1 MKPQSPFRREG
12 RARYV
17 AAMRNWPDAWLSEEP
32 LPSDPFPIAQRWL
45 DEAFAARAQ
54 KNPHAIALATVDATG
69 RPEVRMVLCKALEP
83 ETGALVF
90 YTNRRS
96 PKGDALRA
104 HARAAAVFH
113 FDPQDRQVRI
123 SGVVGETSDAESDA
137 YFATRPLD
145 SRIGAWA
152 SAQSAPVASRA
163 EVEAAYA
170 REAARFGV
178 KPGDEASEHAA
189 RIAVP
194 RPPHWG
200 GYRIHAE
207 RVELWHSRPGRLH
220 DRALWVRELP
230 SGEWRAQRLQP

>member
-1 MKPQSPFRREG
+1 
-12 RARYV
+12 
-17 AAMRNWPDAWLSEEP
+17 MRNWPDAWLSEDP

-54 KNPHAIALATVDATG
+54 KNPHAIALATVDEAG

-83 ETGALVF
+83 ASGSLVF
-90 YTNRRS
+90 YTNKRS

-104 HARAAAVFH
+104 HPHAAAVFH

-123 SGVVGETSDAESDA
+123 SGPVSEAADAESDA

-145 SRIGAWA
+145 SRVGAWA
-152 SAQSAPVASRA
+152 SAQSEPVASRA
-163 EVEAAYA
+163 ELEAAYA

-178 KPGDEASEHAA
+178 RPGDEASEAHA

-200 GYRIHAE
+200 GYRIRAE

-220 DRALWVRELP
+220 DRALWVRRP
-230 SGEWRAQRLQP
+230 GGGWRPQRLQP